1 MEGRD
6 AARRLLCLHR
16 RRLLQRPAHPPAQE
30 AARQDHREPGRDLP
44 RDRASARQS
53 HAALRR
59 RCQRRRER
67 FCPVNFSPGELG
79 PMSTAVAKNLMA
91 EMKLLGMLGA
101 FDKILAEATRDK
113 TSYSEFLDALLQA
126 EADYRQERKTGYRIK
141 AAKFT
146 LRPAFE
152 DIDFTASRSITK
164 TQIKELYSLHW
175 LQDARP
181 VLLIGQTGV
190 GKTFIAQAAGLHAC
204 ACGKSVL
211 YMTLT
216 TWLEN
221 LALARS
227 SGTYLRY
234 RDKLAKPDLVIL
246 DDMGMRKL
254 SATEAQDLCE
264 LLEERSINKS
274 TLFTTQLPLDHWSE
288 VIGDPVIA
296 DAIRDRLEHSALEI
310 HITGESYRGVKA
322 RKLASKKKDG

>member
-1 MEGRD
+1 
-6 AARRLLCLHR
+6 
-16 RRLLQRPAHPPAQE
+16 
-30 AARQDHREPGRDLP
+30 
-44 RDRASARQS
+44 
-53 HAALRR
+53 
-59 RCQRRRER
+59 
-67 FCPVNFSPGELG
+67 
-79 PMSTAVAKNLMA
+79 MSTAVARNLMA
-91 EMKLLGMLGA
+91 EMKLLGMLGT
-101 FDKILAEATRDK
+101 FDKAIADATRDQ
-113 TSYSEFLDALLQA
+113 TSYTELIDVLLQA
-126 EADYRQERKTGYRIK
+126 EADHRQERKTGYRIK

-152 DIDFTASRSITK
+152 EIDFTASRSISK
-164 TQIKELYSLHW
+164 VQIKELYSLHW
-175 LQDARP
+175 LHDARP
-181 VLLIGQTGV
+181 VLLIGPTGV

-246 DDMGMRKL
+246 DDFGMRKL
-254 SATEAQDLCE
+254 SSTEAQDLCE

-288 VIGDPVIA
+288 VIADPVIA
-296 DAIRDRLEHSALEI
+296 DAIRDRLEHSALTL

-322 RKLASKKKDG
+322 RKLAGKKKDQ

>member
-1 MEGRD
+1 
-6 AARRLLCLHR
+6 
-16 RRLLQRPAHPPAQE
+16 
-30 AARQDHREPGRDLP
+30 
-44 RDRASARQS
+44 
-53 HAALRR
+53 
-59 RCQRRRER
+59 
-67 FCPVNFSPGELG
+67 
-79 PMSTAVAKNLMA
+79 MA
-91 EMKLLGMLGA
+91 EMKLIGMLGM
-101 FDKILAEATRDK
+101 FDQAIAEATRDQS
-113 TSYSEFLDALLQA
+113 SYTDVIDVLLQA

-152 DIDFTASRSITK
+152 EIDFTASRSISK
-164 TQIKELYSLHW
+164 AQIKELYSLHW
-175 LQDARP
+175 LHDARP

-190 GKTFIAQAAGLHAC
+190 GKTFIVQAAGLHAC

-227 SGTYLRY
+227 SGAYLRY

-246 DDMGMRKL
+246 DDFGMRKL

-288 VIGDPVIA
+288 VIADPVIA
-296 DAIRDRLEHSALEI
+296 DAIRDRLEHSALTL

-322 RKLASKKKDG
+322 RKLAGKRKDQ

>member
-1 MEGRD
+1 
-6 AARRLLCLHR
+6 
-16 RRLLQRPAHPPAQE
+16 
-30 AARQDHREPGRDLP
+30 
-44 RDRASARQS
+44 
-53 HAALRR
+53 
-59 RCQRRRER
+59 
-67 FCPVNFSPGELG
+67 
-79 PMSTAVAKNLMA
+79 MSTAVARNLMA
-91 EMKLLGMLGA
+91 DMKLLGVLGA
-101 FDKILAEATRDK
+101 FDQVITEATRDQS
-113 TSYSEFLDALLQA
+113 SYTELLDALLQA

-152 DIDFTASRSITK
+152 DIDFTASRSISK
-164 TQIKELYSLHW
+164 AQIKELYSLQW
-175 LQDARP
+175 LHEARP
-181 VLLIGQTGV
+181 VLLIGQASV

-234 RDKLAKPDLVIL
+234 RDKLVRPDLVII
-246 DDMGMRKL
+246 DDFGMRKL

-274 TLFTTQLPLDHWSE
+274 TLFSTQLPLDHWSE
-288 VIGDPVIA
+288 VIADPVIA
-296 DAIRDRLEHSALEI
+296 DAIRDRLEHSALAI

-322 RKLASKKKDG
+322 RNLPTRKRTVKNRRLRLRRQLTHGASNPGKSAGPKAGNPAARTFWATAPRG

>member
-1 MEGRD
+1 
-6 AARRLLCLHR
+6 
-16 RRLLQRPAHPPAQE
+16 
-30 AARQDHREPGRDLP
+30 
-44 RDRASARQS
+44 
-53 HAALRR
+53 
-59 RCQRRRER
+59 
-67 FCPVNFSPGELG
+67 
-79 PMSTAVAKNLMA
+79 MSTAIAKNLMA
-91 EMKLLGMLGA
+91 EMKLLGMLAA
-101 FDKILAEATRDK
+101 FDKTLSDATRDQ
-113 TSYSEFLDALLQA
+113 SSHSELIDTLLQA
-126 EADYRQERKTGYRIK
+126 ECDYRQERKTGNRIK

-146 LRPAFE
+146 LRSAFE
-152 DIDFTASRSITK
+152 DIDFTANRSISK
-164 TQIKELYSLHW
+164 TQIKELYSLQW
-175 LQDARP
+175 LRDARP
-181 VLLIGQTGV
+181 VLLIGPTGV
-190 GKTFIAQAAGLHAC
+190 GKTFLAQAAGLHAC
-204 ACGKSVL
+204 ACSKSVL

-246 DDMGMRKL
+246 DDFGMRKL

-296 DAIRDRLEHSALEI
+296 DAIRDRLEHSALAI

-322 RKLASKKKDG
+322 RKLASKKKDS